1 LVGKGGKL
9 KLHIPSDLGY
19 GAQGSQGTIPPFAT
33 LVFDVELIDIKAPAP
48 AAAPVEAVTEPLT
61 IPAPAAK

>member
-1 LVGKGGKL
+1 V
-9 KLHIPSDLGY
+9 KLHIPSELGY

-33 LVFDVELIDIKAPAP
+33 LVFDVELIDIKAPAAP
-48 AAAPVEAVTEPLT
+48 AASSAPVEAVTEPLT